1 MEGASPLLL
10 RDTLVMVVDVG
21 DVEIAG
27 RVAGI
32 EGGDNVGEVIL
43 REPRT
48 EIGAV

>member
-10 RDTLVMVVDVG
+10 RDTLVMVVEVG
-21 DVEIAG
+21 EVVIEG

-32 EGGDNVGEVIL
+32 EGGDRVGEVIL
-43 REPRT
+43 CKPRT